1 MMSEVARRAF
11 AGVWFAFLAV
21 IPVAFYFL
29 FLGEGSAQQ
38 QGTTFL
44 WLFIA
49 APILLAGTCGCLLGS
64 SILDP
69 AKIRTT
75 GQAMLRGLI
84 VALLAHVLFSALLTL
99 IVALTSEDPLRLLS
113 RWPLILIFATVY
125 IGWLVAIVGVVGGA
139 LLYLYRVMSAID
151 AHASSQS
158 RELKATHTSG
168 GES

>member
-1 MMSEVARRAF
+1 MSEVGRRAF

-29 FLGEGSAQQ
+29 FLGGGSAQQ

-49 APILLAGTCGCLLGS
+49 VPILLAGICGCFLGS

-69 AKIRTT
+69 AKVRTP

-84 VALLAHVLFSALLTL
+84 VALLAHLIFSAVLSL
-99 IVALTSEDPLRLLS
+99 IVALTSEDPIRLLV
-113 RWPLILIFATVY
+113 RWPLILIFITIS

-139 LLYLYRVMSAID
+139 LLYMYRVMSAIHSR
-151 AHASSQS
+151 APSQS
-158 RELKATHTSG
+158 REL
-168 GES
+168 